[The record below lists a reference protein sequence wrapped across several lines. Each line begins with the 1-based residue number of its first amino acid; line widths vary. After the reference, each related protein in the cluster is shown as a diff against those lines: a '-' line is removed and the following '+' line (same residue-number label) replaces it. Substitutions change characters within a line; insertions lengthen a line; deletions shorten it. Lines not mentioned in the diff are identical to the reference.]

1 MGMRDEL
8 DAEIGRR
15 VREARLVRGM
25 SQTEL
30 GEALGITFQQI
41 QKYERGLNRI
51 GSGRLFKISQVL
63 RLPVTY
69 FYDGLE
75 DAGQED
81 AGQEAGAATPAAAG
95 AAAAGS
101 GRAPQADEALA
112 SKTIRVARLLNDLPD
127 GEIKESVFK
136 LIRSFSRAS

>member
-1 MGMRDEL
+1 MRDEL

-15 VREARLVRGM
+15 LREARIVRGM

-30 GEALGITFQQI
+30 GDALGITFQQI
-41 QKYERGLNRI
+41 QKYEKGLNRI
-51 GSGRLFKISQVL
+51 GSGRLFKISRIL

-75 DAGQED
+75 E
-81 AGQEAGAATPAAAG
+81 AATASPPDGAAAG
-95 AAAAGS
+95 PGEI
-101 GRAPQADEALA
+101 GPDEALA
-112 SKTIRVARLLNDLPD
+112 TKTIRVARMLNELPE

-136 LIRSFSRAS
+136 LIRSFARTG

>member
-1 MGMRDEL
+1 MRDEL

-15 VREARLVRGM
+15 LREARIVRGM

-41 QKYERGLNRI
+41 QKYEKGLNRI
-51 GSGRLFKISQVL
+51 GSGRLFKISRIL

-69 FYDGLE
+69 FYDGL
-75 DAGQED
+75 D
-81 AGQEAGAATPAAAG
+81 EATTAP
-95 AAAAGS
+95 S
-101 GRAPQADEALA
+101 RAEEEVEPDEALA
-112 SKTIRVARLLNDLPD
+112 TKTIRVARLLNELPE

-136 LIRSFSRAS
+136 LIRSFARAG

>member
-1 MGMRDEL
+1 MGTRDEL

-75 DAGQED
+75 
-81 AGQEAGAATPAAAG
+81 EAGRAAPAAG
-95 AAAAGS
+95 L
-101 GRAPQADEALA
+101 APAADEPLA

-136 LIRSFSRAS
+136 LIRSFSRAG

>member
-1 MGMRDEL
+1 MRDEL

-15 VREARLVRGM
+15 LREARIVRGM

-30 GEALGITFQQI
+30 GDALGITFQQI
-41 QKYERGLNRI
+41 QKYEKGLNRI
-51 GSGRLFKISQVL
+51 GSGRLFKISRIL

-75 DAGQED
+75 
-81 AGQEAGAATPAAAG
+81 EATAAG
-95 AAAAGS
+95 PGDGGAKDGS
-101 GRAPQADEALA
+101 EIGPDEALA
-112 SKTIRVARLLNDLPD
+112 TKTIRVARMLNELPE

-136 LIRSFSRAS
+136 LIRSFARTG